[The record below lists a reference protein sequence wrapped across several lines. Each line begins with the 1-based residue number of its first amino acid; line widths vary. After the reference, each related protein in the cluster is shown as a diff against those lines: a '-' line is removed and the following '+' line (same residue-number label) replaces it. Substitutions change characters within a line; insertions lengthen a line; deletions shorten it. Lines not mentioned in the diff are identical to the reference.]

1 MQGNQFEN
9 LSDSSSV
16 KIVQTDVGAVDGQN
30 KCPKCGAT
38 DISLNSVTGKLRCNF
53 CRHEFDPTKA
63 VGIDTDVSKL
73 EGEVI
78 GSGATNI
85 QADTQDVVT
94 FKCSSCGAEV
104 VIDTASSLQARCHWC
119 RNTLSVNQQIPN
131 GSIPDMLL
139 PFQISKE
146 VAKTQI
152 EEFVR
157 KRKFYAHPKFKAE
170 FTTENIMG
178 VYFPYMVVDINS
190 HALFAGEGEH
200 TTRKYLRRSGNT
212 TKTYYDADVYAVE
225 REFDLAIQGLTV
237 ESNKERLNKNATDK
251 TNNVIN
257 SIMPFDIQNCVQYNA
272 NYLKGY
278 TSERRDTN
286 VDNLRE
292 IVNNQSKD
300 VAKFAANDTLKD
312 YDRGVRWT
320 TQNMSVK
327 GMQWKSAYL
336 PVWLYS
342 YQQVNGEKK
351 VLHYVAVNGRTKE
364 TMGSVPIYLPK
375 LFIVSFLVEILGILG
390 MLFVDFDYSWC
401 FLLAGFIY
409 FFIIYTKYRN
419 KNARH
424 KYETETKTQMDN
436 LRKIDRLIRR
446 RTGLDNPK
454 IEGANNTSIS
464 GQTLEEQMLNKVM
477 DFSKVSNFMNKN
489 DKNQKNGGSL

>member
-9 LSDSSSV
+9 LSNSSSV

-53 CRHEFDPTKA
+53 CRHEFAPTKA

-73 EGEVI
+73 EGEII

-139 PFQISKE
+139 PFQISKD

-190 HALFAGEGEH
+190 HALLAGEGEH

-292 IVNNQSKD
+292 IVENQAKD
-300 VAKFAANDTLKD
+300 VAKFAANDTLKE

-327 GMQWKSAYL
+327 GTQWKSAYL

-375 LFIVSFLVEILGILG
+375 LFLVSFLVEILGILG
-390 MLFVDFDYSWC
+390 MLFVDFDYNWC

-409 FFIIYTKYRN
+409 FFIIYGKYRN

-446 RTGLDNPK
+446 RTGLVNPK
-454 IEGANNTSIS
+454 MEGANNTSIS

-477 DFSKVSNFMNKN
+477 DFSKVSNFMNNN
-489 DKNQKNGGSL
+489 DKNQKSGGSL